1 MIKSITVTNHLGDML
16 TMELTRPEL
25 SGLIVES
32 VTGLGPP
39 KATIN
44 TTEIATL
51 DGASYNGARA
61 NSRNIVLSVI
71 MYGTSAEDS
80 RHLTYKYFPVK
91 KRVRLDIT
99 TDIRT
104 CYTYGYVESN
114 EPNIFSAQESAQI
127 SILCPD
133 PFFYSSDGAESIVFS
148 GIAPMFEF
156 PFENDSLTEN
166 LLIMSEILRIRSKTI
181 FYNGDVDIGMLITI
195 HATDNVKNI
204 TIYNITTQEKIV
216 VDTDVIKTLTGT
228 EYGKGD
234 DIIISTVT
242 GQKYAR
248 LLRGGVYTNIINAI
262 DKSSDWPIVYK
273 GENTFAYMAESG
285 VDDIELSLTFVPTYE
300 GV

>member
-1 MIKSITVTNHLGDML
+1 MIKSITVTNHLGDTL

-25 SGLIVES
+25 SGLIVKS

-61 NSRNIVLSVI
+61 NSRNIVLSLV
-71 MYGTSAEDS
+71 MFGNSAENS

-99 TDIRT
+99 TDVRT

-114 EPNIFSAQESAQI
+114 EPDIFSAQESAQI

-133 PFFYSSDGAESIVFS
+133 PFFYSGNGSESIIFS

-156 PFENDSLTEN
+156 PFMNDSLTEN

-195 HATDNVKNI
+195 HATDKAKNI
-204 TIYNITTQEKIV
+204 TIYNITTQERIII
-216 VDTDVIKTLTGT
+216 DTDVIKTITGLD
-228 EYGKGD
+228 YDKGD

-285 VDDIELSLTFVPTYE
+285 VDDIELSLTYIPTYE